1 MVVISGFLQDITQ
14 MAILRFFVGIGMACF
29 FGPSITLIT
38 KFLGEKNTGLGV
50 GILNSAHAIGA
61 LIGIFGWIGLADLLG
76 WRWSIIIGGISGI
89 IITIFMELNLI
100 NDLKNRI
107 KIELRD
113 LKTVLLNRSLITLG
127 IALLGFQTGAS
138 LTLTFMVIYLIEKL
152 NVEPV
157 LAGFFGSLSLI
168 TGIIVSPIFG
178 KIYNKVKNTKKLLFF
193 CSLVSASSI
202 MVLYTHSIYV
212 VIISILISGIFL
224 SIGFV
229 VVYAKAKQDYGI
241 KKEYQTLAISF
252 VNGISLSGS
261 FWIPIVFS
269 YFVNEYGYDIAWIM
283 SGILIIFLSLPLL
296 KLKT

>member
-1 MVVISGFLQDITQ
+1 
-14 MAILRFFVGIGMACF
+14 
-29 FGPSITLIT
+29 
-38 KFLGEKNTGLGV
+38 
-50 GILNSAHAIGA
+50 
-61 LIGIFGWIGLADLLG
+61 
-76 WRWSIIIGGISGI
+76 
-89 IITIFMELNLI
+89 MELNLI